1 MAPTFHFLGA
11 PIVFYQHFCLDQ
23 IGGENTVTLTELWK
37 YITLIN
43 TLFRKLL
50 TGYKDESEAQ
60 NDWNFPR

>member
-1 MAPTFHFLGA
+1 MVL
-11 PIVFYQHFCLDQ
+11 YQHFCLDQ
-23 IGGENTVTLTELWK
+23 IGVENTELWK

>member
-1 MAPTFHFLGA
+1 MVL
-11 PIVFYQHFCLDQ
+11 YQHFCLDQ

-60 NDWNFPR
+60 DDWNFPR